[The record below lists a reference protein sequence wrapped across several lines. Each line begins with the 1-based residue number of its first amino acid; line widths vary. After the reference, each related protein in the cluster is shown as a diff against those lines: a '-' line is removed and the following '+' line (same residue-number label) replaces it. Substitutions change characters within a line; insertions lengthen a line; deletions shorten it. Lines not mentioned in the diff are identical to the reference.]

1 MVDGQTGK
9 PGAAVVKR
17 VVVENKHASVLVL
30 ILPRVEVV
38 PSVQGIVFSH
48 NLAAQM
54 TVQV

>member
-9 PGAAVVKR
+9 YGAAVAEL
-17 VVVENKHASVLVL
+17 VVVENKHACVLVL
-30 ILPRVEVV
+30 ILPRAEVV